1 MKRQRALIIAGAAI
15 AIGVVDVIPSVYAER
30 GRPSSTSRSSTTRGR
45 PPSSSS
51 SSRGR
56 SNISTSP
63 SSSKKSSPSRQ
74 RSVEEILDLDD
85 LLMDESSF
93 NLNDDVDDLMGSL
106 GGSSS
111 SSNNNNRDID
121 MLDDLDDFDYDEGD
135 DLFDPLPP
143 FGDEDQQDNYNDD
156 GGIGDSGLMGGGGD
170 DEYGQGSEKGAL
182 YDAYN
187 LLHSLAQ
194 VSTIGMEVCTYMV
207 S

>member
-15 AIGVVDVIPSVYAER
+15 AIGAVDVIPSVYADR

-51 SSRGR
+51 SRGR
-56 SNISTSP
+56 SNGSSTSP
-63 SSSKKSSPSRQ
+63 SKKSSPSRQ
-74 RSVEEILDLDD
+74 RSVVEILVLDD
-85 LLMDESSF
+85 LLMDESF

-106 GGSSS
+106 GGSNS
-111 SSNNNNRDID
+111 NNNRDID
-121 MLDDLDDFDYDEGD
+121 MLDDLDDFDYDDEGD

-143 FGDEDQQDNYNDD
+143 FGDEDQQDNNDD
-156 GGIGDSGLMGGGGD
+156 GMGDNGLMGGGGD

-187 LLHSLAQ
+187 LVHSLAQ
-194 VSTIGMEVCTYMV
+194 VSTMAGGLYLYRFLAVE
-207 S
+207 

>member
-15 AIGVVDVIPSVYAER
+15 AIGAVDVIPSVYADR
-30 GRPSSTSRSSTTRGR
+30 GRPLSTSRSSTTRGR

-51 SSRGR
+51 SRGR
-56 SNISTSP
+56 SNGSSTSP
-63 SSSKKSSPSRQ
+63 SKKSSPSRQ

-85 LLMDESSF
+85 LLMDESF

-111 SSNNNNRDID
+111 SNSNNNRDID
-121 MLDDLDDFDYDEGD
+121 MLDDLDDFDYDDEGD

-143 FGDEDQQDNYNDD
+143 FGDEDQQDNNNNDD
-156 GGIGDSGLMGGGGD
+156 GMGDNGLMGGGGD

-194 VSTIGMEVCTYMV
+194 VSTMAWRFLAVE
-207 S
+207 